1 MVNCCIQRRLDYG
14 EKGQA
19 TNERSYQRQPYISN
33 LFDDLVTVQKPDSR
47 QRDSTFDKFNSLL
60 EKLVDGD
67 EHRENSPVSLKSEK
81 DEVI

>member
-1 MVNCCIQRRLDYG
+1 MVNCCIQRRLDNG
-14 EKGQA
+14 EKGQV
-19 TNERSYQRQPYISN
+19 TNERRYQRQPYISN
-33 LFDDLVTVQKPDSR
+33 LFDDLVAVQKPDSR

-67 EHRENSPVSLKSEK
+67 ENRENSPVSLKSEK